1 MTVRQEVRTDAAEEG
16 RSAPYFNEC
25 YTQEGRKDCLKAE
38 NSQRNAP

>member
-1 MTVRQEVRTDAAEEG
+1 MTARQEVRTPAAEEG
-16 RSAPYFNEC
+16 RSGPYFNQF